1 MKIKIYLL
9 LIVLTGAMAMTQGQE
24 KIVEINDLRDN
35 SSSYKPD
42 TNASDKSEGDIFID
56 HLLTHDEN
64 VTRNLYMISF
74 FKKHEGHLKHFD
86 IGIVE
91 DASFDR
97 ASYNWKNDTVVTMM
111 LFSTQSNQFKVVSF
125 VKEGALMDIAPTIVK

>member
-1 MKIKIYLL
+1 MKIKFYLL
-9 LIVLTGAMAMTQGQE
+9 LLVLIGALAMTQGTE
-24 KIVEINDLRDN
+24 KIVEISDQRSTVN
-35 SSSYKPD
+35 YKPD
-42 TNASDKSEGDIFID
+42 TNAIDKNEGDVFID

-74 FKKHEGHLKHFD
+74 FKRHEGRLRHFD

-91 DASFDR
+91 DATFDR

-111 LFSTQSNQFKVVSF
+111 LFNTQSTQFKVVSF
-125 VKEGALMDIAPTIVK
+125 VKEGNLMDIAPTIVK